1 MLYSLRAWYTTLMNR
16 SQTFGG
22 RAALTAVAL
31 IVLLYFVTA
40 AGAMYYRFK
49 NGRSVYYD
57 FKVCQFEKMN
67 DEEEK
72 NGIVF
77 LGDSITDFCDLDTY
91 YPGLNAVNRGIA
103 GDMTVGVLRRM
114 DASVFAL
121 EPRLVVL
128 LIGVNDLS
136 RGYSPE
142 TVTENIMKI
151 VDGIK
156 SRLPS
161 AAVIVQSVY
170 PVNSVHGKEY
180 ASRLTPLISELNSAL
195 EALDKEHGYVFVNVY
210 PAIDDG
216 TGSLIREYSDDGLHP
231 NAAGYKA
238 ISSVLAPYL
247 KEYSGI

>member
-114 DASVFAL
+114 EASVFAL

-151 VDGIK
+151 VDEIK
-156 SRLPS
+156 SRLPYAS
-161 AAVIVQSVY
+161 VIVQSVY

-180 ASRLTPLISELNSAL
+180 ASRLTPLIFELNAAL
-195 EALDKEHGYVFVNVY
+195 GALDKEHGYVFVNVY
-210 PAIDDG
+210 PAIGDG

>member
-72 NGIVF
+72 K
-77 LGDSITDFCDLDTY
+77 GDSITDFCDLDTY

-151 VDGIK
+151 VDEIK

-180 ASRLTPLISELNSAL
+180 ASRLTPLISELNAAL
-195 EALDKEHGYVFVNVY
+195 GALDKEHGYVFVNVY
-210 PAIDDG
+210 PALDDG

>member
-1 MLYSLRAWYTTLMNR
+1 MNR

-114 DASVFAL
+114 EASVFAL

-142 TVTENIMKI
+142 TVTYFY
-151 VDGIK
+151 G
-156 SRLPS
+156 
-161 AAVIVQSVY
+161 
-170 PVNSVHGKEY
+170 HF
-180 ASRLTPLISELNSAL
+180 
-195 EALDKEHGYVFVNVY
+195 DKY
-210 PAIDDG
+210 
-216 TGSLIREYSDDGLHP
+216 
-231 NAAGYKA
+231 
-238 ISSVLAPYL
+238 
-247 KEYSGI
+247 

>member
-1 MLYSLRAWYTTLMNR
+1 MYQKTAKGSIAFAILLYILRAWYTTLMNR

-77 LGDSITDFCDLDTY
+77 LGDSITDFCDPDTY

-114 DASVFAL
+114 EASVFAL
-121 EPRLVVL
+121 EPRLAVL

-142 TVTENIMKI
+142 TVTYFY
-151 VDGIK
+151 G
-156 SRLPS
+156 
-161 AAVIVQSVY
+161 
-170 PVNSVHGKEY
+170 HF
-180 ASRLTPLISELNSAL
+180 
-195 EALDKEHGYVFVNVY
+195 DKY
-210 PAIDDG
+210 
-216 TGSLIREYSDDGLHP
+216 
-231 NAAGYKA
+231 
-238 ISSVLAPYL
+238 
-247 KEYSGI
+247 

>member
-1 MLYSLRAWYTTLMNR
+1 MLYILRAWYTTLMNR

-114 DASVFAL
+114 EASVFAL

-142 TVTENIMKI
+142 TVAENIMKI

-180 ASRLTPLISELNSAL
+180 ASRLTPLISELNAAL

>member
-1 MLYSLRAWYTTLMNR
+1 MLYSLRAWYNIAMKKTPTLAER
-16 SQTFGG
+16 IRLTVVLVTLAVFI
-22 RAALTAVAL
+22 ATAL
-31 IVLLYFVTA
+31 
-40 AGAMYYRFK
+40 GAMYYRFK

-114 DASVFAL
+114 EASVFAL

-142 TVTENIMKI
+142 TVAENIMKI

-156 SRLPS
+156 SRLPYAS
-161 AAVIVQSVY
+161 VIVQSVY

-210 PAIDDG
+210 PAIGDG

-247 KEYSGI
+247 KEYSDN

>member
-151 VDGIK
+151 VDEIK

-180 ASRLTPLISELNSAL
+180 ASRLTPLISELNAAL
-195 EALDKEHGYVFVNVY
+195 GALDKEHGYVFVNVY
-210 PAIDDG
+210 PALDDG

>member
-1 MLYSLRAWYTTLMNR
+1 MNKDHGFAYR
-16 SQTFGG
+16 
-22 RAALTAVAL
+22 LAVAVA
-31 IVLLYFVTA
+31 VLTLAFAFATGIA
-40 AGAMYYRFK
+40 SAYYRFK

-142 TVTENIMKI
+142 TVAENIMKI

-156 SRLPS
+156 SRLPYAS
-161 AAVIVQSVY
+161 VIVQSVY

-195 EALDKEHGYVFVNVY
+195 EALDKEHGYVYANIY
-210 PAIDDG
+210 PFLDDG
-216 TGSLIREYSDDGLHP
+216 NGSLIREYSDDGLHP
-231 NAAGYKA
+231 NDAGYKA
-238 ISSVLAPYL
+238 VSGALAPYIEKISSDRTL
-247 KEYSGI
+247 

>member
-1 MLYSLRAWYTTLMNR
+1 MLYNLRAWYTTLMNR

-31 IVLLYFVTA
+31 IFLLYFVTA

-114 DASVFAL
+114 EASVFAL
-121 EPRLVVL
+121 EP
-128 LIGVNDLS
+128 
-136 RGYSPE
+136 YSPE

-151 VDGIK
+151 VDEIK
-156 SRLPS
+156 SRLPYAS
-161 AAVIVQSVY
+161 VIVQSVY

-180 ASRLTPLISELNSAL
+180 ASRLTPLISELNAAL
-195 EALDKEHGYVFVNVY
+195 GALDKEHGYVFVNVY
-210 PAIDDG
+210 PAIGDG